1 MSFALIIS
9 ILSLVVLVI
18 LHELGHFLFA
28 RKFGIKVEEFGIGL
42 PWSPKIFSK
51 KIGDT
56 TYSFYPLL
64 LGAFVRLE
72 GEEESSD
79 SPTSFKSKPVWQRFI
94 VVAGGVAVFWVIA
107 AIIFSILGAT
117 SGVPLPIS
125 DSTEANIKNPRVQ
138 ISGVAPDS
146 PAAEAGL
153 IIEDTIRNMETEEI
167 RIFGIDKV
175 GTIQEFVDEYGGQET
190 TLTIERHGEVMEVL
204 ITPRADPP
212 AGQGA
217 MGVGLVRT
225 GLVQYAWYEAPY
237 QGVILT
243 AQLTAD
249 IVTQFYS
256 LIVKLVGPEEVG
268 SGVQVAGPVGVLGA
282 LKNAFAF
289 GAPHFLA
296 WIALLSIYLAI
307 FNTIPIPALDGGQML
322 FLLIE
327 GIRRKPL
334 PEKATQRAILISML
348 ILIGLLL
355 WVTVIDI
362 TRLF

>member
-28 RKFGIKVEEFGIGL
+28 KKFGIKVEEFGIGL
-42 PWSPKIFSK
+42 PWSPRLFSK
-51 KIGDT
+51 KVGDT

-72 GEEESSD
+72 GEEGASD
-79 SPTSFKSKPVWQRFI
+79 SSTSFKSKPVWQRFV
-94 VVAGGVAVFWVIA
+94 VVAGGVGVFWLIA

-125 DSTEANIKNPRVQ
+125 DSIEANIKEPRVQ
-138 ISGVAPDS
+138 ISAVAPDS
-146 PAAEAGL
+146 PASEAGL
-153 IIEDTIRNMETEEI
+153 LIEDTIRNMETEDI
-167 RIFGIDKV
+167 RVFGIDKV
-175 GTIQEFVDEYGGQET
+175 GTVQEFVQENGGKEA
-190 TLTIERHGEVMEVL
+190 TLTIERHGETLQVVL
-204 ITPRADPP
+204 TPRADPP
-212 AGQGA
+212 VGQGA

-225 GLVQYAWYEAPY
+225 GLVQYVWYEAPY

-243 AQLTAD
+243 AQLTSD
-249 IVTQFYS
+249 IVKQFYS
-256 LIVKLVGPEEVG
+256 LIVKLVGPDEVG
-268 SGVQVAGPVGVLGA
+268 PGVQVAGPIGVLGA
-282 LKNAFAF
+282 LKNAFTF
-289 GAPHFLA
+289 GIPHFLA

-334 PEKATQRAILISML
+334 PEKAIQRAILVSML

-355 WVTVIDI
+355 WVSVIDI